1 MNKLTVFGHQFWR
14 QFIDNW
20 LSRLSNLY
28 WKKQLL
34 LGSRNCQRQAHSQLK
49 WKMSAWLYNHHESW
63 SYVQENCIHCCMT
76 MNSWGK
82 SWRLLISLDFSQGFF
97 CMVELNLPCWW
108 WIDLFPRF
116 HERRQTNS
124 PKNYE
129 VVTIFPSRHWDVAVF
144 FSQRCYQRCAFS
156 NVWKGRVL
164 MDPLDNEE
172 DMNIARHAKT
182 TGSFRFRKS
191 YWHDGCFIF
200 SSRHFGMRTL
210 PLWLLFGSWNVMILD
225 FLFSWGSRFF
235 SLLRNQICV
244 GFA

>member
-1 MNKLTVFGHQFWR
+1 MLHNFCHTFGSPSQVAGDQGPQRFKASGGRGANEQIDRFWTPVLET
-14 QFIDNW
+14 IHW
-20 LSRLSNLY
+20 
-28 WKKQLL
+28 QLAVPAVKSIL
-34 LGSRNCQRQAHSQLK
+34 EKTAFVGVTHCQRQAHSQLK

-82 SWRLLISLDFSQGFF
+82 SWRLLISLDFSQGFL

-129 VVTIFPSRHWDVAVF
+129 VATIFPSRHWDVAVYH
-144 FSQRCYQRCAFS
+144 SHRCYQRCAFS

-182 TGSFRFRKS
+182 TGSF
-191 YWHDGCFIF
+191 G
-200 SSRHFGMRTL
+200 
-210 PLWLLFGSWNVMILD
+210 
-225 FLFSWGSRFF
+225 
-235 SLLRNQICV
+235 
-244 GFA
+244 